1 MEEKEKRFMEFIEKG
16 EVMQVKIRTG
26 TQVGDVLSGIAV
38 AIEAIMDEKDVSQLE
53 IFKIISEIIDEFEK
67 NKKKIRKENDDGS
80 KQ

>member
-67 NKKKIRKENDDGS
+67 NKKKIRKENHYGS